1 MARGT
6 AALADEVIRL
16 AEKLKDVDSSAEKVQ
31 IVAQLNRLLSED
43 AGGVTFMSN
52 SVNDVMRGAGTL
64 PKISAVLS
72 LVTAPEETNYW
83 KIPLLT
89 DEECRAYRRIIF
101 GALKN

>member
-16 AEKLKDVDSSAEKVQ
+16 AEKLKEVDSSAEKVQ

-72 LVTAPEETNYW
+72 LVAAPEETNYG